1 MSIQVENGSTNAQL
15 TITNGAANI
24 KDVTPREAG
33 FSALIAESDAG
44 TVTGTRKLREL
55 EASEDFRL
63 RVGVDSILWQDAFHY
78 SSVNA
83 RRYRIVNSGMTII
96 QAGGFLILNS
106 NNSVT
111 ANQFVNLRTA
121 RTFPIF
127 GSYSLYCQ
135 FDALVINSAASNV
148 FGEVGL
154 GYSTQG
160 NVPTD
165 GAFFR
170 WGING
175 TLKGVV
181 VNNNVAVETAEI
193 TLPPDNETHQYL
205 IVVGDKSVHFWID
218 QVLVGTIELL
228 VNVSGAGSVLIA
240 EQPFMARMFVNGVPT
255 AAKRIQIANLN
266 ISLGD
271 ANITRSWA
279 TTMAGME
286 LGSYQSIPGAA
297 ATQTAQWANSAAPAN
312 ATLSN
317 TAAGYT
323 TLGGQFS
330 FAAVAGAETD
340 YALFA
345 FQIPV
350 GSVAQP
356 GKNLIIRNIR
366 IDTFNT
372 GAAVATTGHVLMWAL
387 GVGSTLANLATVD
400 NGNTGVTSPVRIPL
414 GVQSMPVGAAI
425 GYRAETIDVNLDA
438 AVYVPNGTFVHVILR
453 MPIATATASQVIR
466 GIVHINGFYE

>member
-15 TITNGAANI
+15 TITNGAAKI
-24 KDVTPREAG
+24 KDETPREAG
-33 FSALIAESDAG
+33 FSALIAESDPG
-44 TVTGTRKLREL
+44 TVTGTRELREL
-55 EASEDFRL
+55 EASSDFRL
-63 RVGVDSILWQDAFHY
+63 RTGVDSILWQDAFNY
-78 SSVNA
+78 GNINA
-83 RRYRIVNSGMTII
+83 RRYRVNTATMTIT
-96 QAGGFLILNS
+96 QASGFLNLNAG
-106 NNSVT
+106 NTVT
-111 ANQFVNLRTA
+111 TAQSVNLRTA
-121 RTFPIF
+121 RSFPIF

-135 FDALVINSAASNV
+135 FDAVVVNTSALNAV
-148 FGEVGL
+148 GEVGL
-154 GYSTQG
+154 GYFTGSST
-160 NVPTD
+160 PTD

-170 WGING
+170 WDLNG
-175 TLKGVV
+175 NLKGVV
-181 VNNNVAVETAEI
+181 VNNSVAVETATI

-205 IVVGDKSVHFWID
+205 IVIGDKDVHFWID

-228 VNVSGAGSVLIA
+228 VNVSGAGSFQSS
-240 EQPFMARMFVNGVPT
+240 EQPFTARLYNNGTAT

-271 ANITRSWA
+271 AVTNRLWA

-286 LGSYQSIPGAA
+286 LGSYQSVPGAA
-297 ATQTAQWANSAAPAN
+297 ASQSAQWTNSAAPAN

-323 TLGGQFS
+323 TLGGLFS
-330 FAAVAGAETD
+330 FAAVVGAETD

-345 FQIPV
+345 FQVPV
-350 GSVAQP
+350 GSATQP

-372 GAAVATTGHVLMWAL
+372 GAAVATTAHVLMWAL
-387 GVGSTLANLATVD
+387 GVGSTAVSLGTADSLT
-400 NGNTGVTSPVRIPL
+400 TGTCSPARIPL
-414 GVQSMPVGAAI
+414 GIQTMPIGAAI

-438 AVYVPNGTFVHVILR
+438 AVYVPNGTFAHIILR

-466 GIVHINGFYE
+466 GTVHINGFYE

>member
-15 TITNGAANI
+15 TITDGAANI

-33 FSALIAESDAG
+33 FAALIAESDPG
-44 TVTGTRKLREL
+44 TVTGTRELREL

-63 RVGVDSILWQDAFHY
+63 RVGVDSILWQDAFNY
-78 SSVNA
+78 GTVNA
-83 RRYRIVNSGMTII
+83 RRYRVVTSTMTIT
-96 QAGGFLILNS
+96 QAGGFLNLNAG
-106 NNSVT
+106 NSVT
-111 ANQFVNLRTA
+111 TAHSANIRTA
-121 RTFPIF
+121 RTFQIF

-135 FDALVINSAASNV
+135 FDAVVVNTSASNAV
-148 FGEVGL
+148 GEVGL
-154 GYSTQG
+154 GYAATSTP
-160 NVPTD
+160 PTD

-170 WGING
+170 WDING

-181 VNNNVAVETAEI
+181 VNNSVAVETADI
-193 TLPPDNETHQYL
+193 TLPPDNETHQYV

-218 QVLVGTIELL
+218 QVLVGTIDLL
-228 VNVSGAGSVLIA
+228 VNVSGAGSVQNG
-240 EQPFMARMFVNGVPT
+240 EQPFFARVFNNGTAT

-297 ATQTAQWANSAAPAN
+297 ATQTATWANSAAPAN

-330 FAAVAGAETD
+330 FAAVVGAETD

-345 FQIPV
+345 FQVPV
-350 GSVAQP
+350 GSVTQP

-372 GAAVATTGHVLMWAL
+372 GAAVATTAHVLMWAL
-387 GVGSTLANLATVD
+387 GVGSTAVSLATAD
-400 NGNTGVTSPVRIPL
+400 SLTAGGCSPVRIPL
-414 GVQSMPVGAAI
+414 GVQSMPVGSAI
-425 GYRAETIDVNLDA
+425 GYKAETIDVNLDA
-438 AVYVPNGTFVHVILR
+438 AVYVPNGTFAHIILR